1 MQTGT
6 KISGAFHGA
15 VVLAAIFG
23 GPFFRGDRTEAIQV
37 TEVSVISHSEFL
49 ALSDPAPESPEAVQP
64 VEEPVLQ
71 AIEPQETEPDTVAT
85 PQDAPPLET
94 AVPEEPAV
102 VPASEPDVPPVATV
116 EIPVE
121 ETPEPDRP
129 IETVVETETDQV
141 EPELTPEP
149 EVQPL
154 ETETAAV
161 SQPVPI
167 DPPAQP
173 SVVLPRPKPAL
184 EQVRDPGEE
193 ETVVAAL
200 LEELEPDQVQT
211 PQVVPDTA
219 AQPPAATSQRLTRE
233 ESEGLKF
240 AIRECWSVPIGIQND
255 SELKVTIGVELDRD
269 GRVKGTPRLIEPVS
283 IETSEMNQAFN
294 AARRAVMRCQP
305 YDLPVDKYEHWRSM
319 EVVFNPEKMVLR

>member
-6 KISGAFHGA
+6 KISGVVHGA
-15 VVLAAIFG
+15 VVMAAIFG

-64 VEEPVLQ
+64 VEDPVLA
-71 AIEPQETEPDTVAT
+71 AIEPQETEPETIAT
-85 PQDAPPLET
+85 PQDAPLLET
-94 AVPEEPAV
+94 AEPEETAV
-102 VPASEPDVPPVATV
+102 TTASEPEVPPVAAT
-116 EIPVE
+116 EIQVE
-121 ETPEPDRP
+121 ENPESDRTL
-129 IETVVETETDQV
+129 ETVAETETGPV
-141 EPELTPEP
+141 EPELPPEP
-149 EVQPL
+149 EFQPL

-161 SQPVPI
+161 SQPDPL

-173 SVVLPRPKPAL
+173 PVILPRPMPAL
-184 EQVRDPGEE
+184 EQLRDPGQE

-200 LEELEPDQVQT
+200 PEETELDLVQT

-219 AQPPAATSQRLTRE
+219 AQPPPTTHQRLTRE

-255 SELKVTIGVELDRD
+255 SELMVTLGVELDRD
-269 GRVKGTPRLIEPVS
+269 GSVKGTPRLIEPGS
-283 IETSEMNQAFN
+283 IETSEMKQAFN

>member
-6 KISGAFHGA
+6 KISGAVHGA

-37 TEVSVISHSEFL
+37 TEVSVITHSEFL
-49 ALSDPAPESPEAVQP
+49 ALSTPALQSLETREP
-64 VEEPVLQ
+64 VDEPVLS
-71 AIEPQETEPDTVAT
+71 AIEPQETEPEIISM
-85 PQDAPPLET
+85 PPEL
-94 AVPEEPAV
+94 AAPEELPAI
-102 VPASEPDVPPVATV
+102 PASEPEVPLVATA
-116 EIPVE
+116 EIQVE
-121 ETPEPDRP
+121 ENPEPDKT
-129 IETVVETETDQV
+129 IETVAETETGPA
-141 EPELTPEP
+141 EPVLIPEP
-149 EVQPL
+149 EVQLL
-154 ETETAAV
+154 EPETVAV
-161 SQPVPI
+161 SQPDPL

-184 EQVRDPGEE
+184 EQVQDPAEE

-200 LEELEPDQVQT
+200 LEELEQGQVRT

-219 AQPPAATSQRLTRE
+219 VQPPASTPQRLTRE

-240 AIRECWSVPIGIQND
+240 AIRECWSVPIGIRND
-255 SELKVTIGVELDRD
+255 SELKVTLGVELDRD
-269 GRVKGTPRLIEPVS
+269 GSVMGSPSLIEPSS
-283 IETSEMNQAFN
+283 IETSEIRQAFN